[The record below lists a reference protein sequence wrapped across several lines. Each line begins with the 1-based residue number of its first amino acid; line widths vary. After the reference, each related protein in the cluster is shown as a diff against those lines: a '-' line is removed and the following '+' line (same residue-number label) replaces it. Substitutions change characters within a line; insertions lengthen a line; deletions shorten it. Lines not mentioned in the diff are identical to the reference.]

1 MEKQFVFT
9 EDWFSAHDLV
19 EFLPVGTSDEYHVL
33 EIGSFEGKS
42 TVWFLENLLRNK
54 HSSITCVDPWTGY
67 SQDDDSFASYK
78 KESTEWNFT
87 IHYDTFVHNVGLT
100 NKWNQVTIKKGLSHS
115 ILPKLMTEGNT
126 YDLVFIDG
134 NHTSPFVLTDA
145 IMTWYLLKPGGL
157 MIFDDYLLD
166 LGGEGFEST
175 LNPKLAVDC
184 FLKVF
189 ADYTEVIWDEWRKAV
204 RKIK

>member
-42 TVWFLENLLRNK
+42 TVWFLENLLGNK
-54 HSSITCVDPWTGY
+54 QSSITCVDPWTGY
-67 SQDDDSFASYK
+67 SQDYDSFSSYK

-87 IHYDTFVHNVGLT
+87 SHYDTFVHNVGLT
-100 NKWNQVTIKKGLSHS
+100 NKWNQVTIRKGLSHL
-115 ILPKLMTEGNT
+115 IIPKLITEGIT
-126 YDLVFIDG
+126 YDMVFIDG

-157 MIFDDYLLD
+157 MIFDDYLGGHD
-166 LGGEGFEST
+166 LESRIQ
-175 LNPKLAVDC
+175 PGLAVDS
-184 FLKVF
+184 FIKVF
-189 ADYTEVIWDEWRKAV
+189 ADYTEVVWDGWRKAI

>member
-42 TVWFLENLLRNK
+42 TVWFLENLLGNK
-54 HSSITCVDPWTGY
+54 QSSITCVDPWTGY
-67 SQDDDSFASYK
+67 SQDYDSFSSYK

-87 IHYDTFVHNVGLT
+87 SHYDTFVHNVGLT
-100 NKWNQVTIKKGLSHS
+100 NKWNQVTIRKGLSHL
-115 ILPKLMTEGNT
+115 IIPKLITEGIT
-126 YDLVFIDG
+126 YDMVFIDG

-157 MIFDDYLLD
+157 MIFDDYLGGDD
-166 LGGEGFEST
+166 LESR
-175 LNPKLAVDC
+175 LYPGLAVDS
-184 FLKVF
+184 FMKVF
-189 ADYTEVIWDEWRKAV
+189 ADYTEVVWDGWRKAI

>member
-1 MEKQFVFT
+1 MEKQFIFT

-42 TVWFLENLLRNK
+42 TVWFLENLLGNK
-54 HSSITCVDPWTGY
+54 QSSITCVDPWTGY
-67 SQDDDSFASYK
+67 SQDYDSFSSYK

-87 IHYDTFVHNVGLT
+87 SHYDTFVHNVGLT
-100 NKWNQVTIKKGLSHS
+100 NKWNQVTIRKGLSHL
-115 ILPKLMTEGNT
+115 IIPKLITEGIT

-157 MIFDDYLLD
+157 MIFDDYLGGDD
-166 LGGEGFEST
+166 LESR
-175 LNPKLAVDC
+175 LYPGLAVDS
-184 FLKVF
+184 FIKVF
-189 ADYTEVIWDEWRKAV
+189 ADYTEVVWDGWRKAI